1 MDMANYEQP
10 QLAAKVRELISNA
23 RSRNP
28 NIKKDSLQ
36 NRALALAIMIKERSN
51 LIVILSISGSLGETN
66 TRKNNTEKNP

>member
-10 QLAAKVRELISNA
+10 QLATKGRELISNA

>member
-10 QLAAKVRELISNA
+10 QLATKGRELISNA
-23 RSRNP
+23 RSRNS